1 MYSDTSSTFA
11 VALLETNFNLYLD
24 ELKVIS
30 VPLDRVG
37 RSFPSVPM
45 AMRGREGEGVRA
57 REGEGR
63 MSLSGLFLPL

>member
-1 MYSDTSSTFA
+1 MYSDTSSIFA
-11 VALLETNFNLYLD
+11 ADLLETNFNLYLD

-45 AMRGREGEGVRA
+45 AMRGREGEG
-57 REGEGR
+57 R